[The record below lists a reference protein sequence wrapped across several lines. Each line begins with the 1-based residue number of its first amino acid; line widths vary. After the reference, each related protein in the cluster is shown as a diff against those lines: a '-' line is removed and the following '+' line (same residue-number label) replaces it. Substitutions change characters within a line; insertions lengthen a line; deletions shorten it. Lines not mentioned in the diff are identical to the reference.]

1 MLEAPMLIKGSGW
14 GFSGAILFIRGAD
27 IWDGK
32 LVTNLFGSAHFQ
44 ACLMHLPANAVS
56 LVSGLFFYY
65 ENI

>member
-1 MLEAPMLIKGSGW
+1 MLIKGSDW

-32 LVTNLFGSAHFQ
+32 LVTDLFGSAHFQ
-44 ACLMHLPANAVS
+44 AFLMHLSGNAVS
-56 LVSGLFFYY
+56 LVSGLFYY